1 MRTLLR
7 QRRERAA
14 ACSLP
19 SLRSTLRTAAS
30 TTLLAL
36 PLLAAAA
43 ETSVRFD
50 LSNPNGGPFPSD
62 RFTQM
67 DWTQKTFRR
76 VALPKPDCVVLP
88 SDCADIDVINTL
100 DGFNTQPRIT
110 VPFSGPIDPASVN
123 SDTVYLVNLG
133 DVQSGAGYGRKV
145 GIDQIVWDVASNTLI
160 FESDELLAEHSRY
173 LLVVTTGVRDAAG
186 DPIEAGRF
194 GRFHRGDK
202 HSGPGKDDKED
213 DGDVRD
219 YGKALRDGMHSSLAH
234 RHRVAAL
241 SVFTTQTTTS
251 DLLKIHRQ
259 IKHSQPAPV
268 DFGIANGGTA
278 RAVFP
283 LSGVA
288 GIRFSRQ
295 TAVAATATT
304 PKFTDSFLP
313 TPALDVVKGAVAS
326 IAFGKFTSPDYQNA
340 AKVIPATPT
349 LSGRPQPQGSNQL
362 VFELF
367 VPSGTKP
374 AGGWPVAVFGHG
386 FTDSMYGA
394 PWTVASVFASKGIA
408 TIAINVVGHGGGAE
422 GTLAVLSNVAG
433 APPTV
438 LPAGG
443 RGFDQDGNNAIDST
457 EGVNAAAPATII
469 GSRDGLRQTVVD
481 LMQLVRQI
489 EVGVDVDGDGQA
501 DLDKNRIYYAGQ
513 SFGGIYGTIFLGVE
527 DGIQAGVPNVPG
539 GSITEVARLGVFR
552 FLTAVALATRQP
564 QLLNLP
570 PTPGVAVP
578 FNLNF
583 AENMPLRGQ
592 ATVIN
597 TVPGATAIQQVLDRT
612 EWVQQ
617 AGNPVSYAPL
627 IRKDPP
633 RGHAAKPV
641 IFQFAKGDVTVPNL
655 TTSAILRAGDLAD
668 RATFFRNDLAYAA
681 NPQDAT
687 TNPGG
692 VPKNPHT
699 FLTNIGA
706 AGTAPYAVMAQTQI
720 AIFFAT
726 NGTTVIDPDAAGL
739 FFEMPIP
746 APLPEGLNY
755 IP

>member
-1 MRTLLR
+1 MRSGRLWQRCGNSRTNLLR
-7 QRRERAA
+7 PA
-14 ACSLP
+14 L
-19 SLRSTLRTAAS
+19 LRPTARSSMAAS
-30 TTLLAL
+30 LLAL
-36 PLLAAAA
+36 PLIAAAA
-43 ETSVRFD
+43 GTSVRFD
-50 LSNPNGGPFPSD
+50 LSNPYGSPFPSD
-62 RFTQM
+62 RFTQV
-67 DWTQKTFRR
+67 DWTQKTFRK
-76 VALPKPDCVVLP
+76 VNLPKPDCAVLP

-110 VPFSGPIDPASVN
+110 VPFSGPIAPASVT

-133 DVQSGAGYGRKV
+133 DVQSSQGFGQKV
-145 GIDQIVWDVASNTLI
+145 GINQVVWDPASNTLI

-194 GRFHRGDK
+194 GRFHRGERNHHDR
-202 HSGPGKDDKED
+202 DDDHDHDHDAKE
-213 DGDVRD
+213 
-219 YGKALRDGMHSSLAH
+219 YGKSLRDGMHSARAPH
-234 RHRVAAL
+234 HRVASL
-241 SVFTTQTTTS
+241 SVFTTQTTTA
-251 DLLKIHRQ
+251 DLRKIHRQ
-259 IKHSQPAPV
+259 IKHSHPLPV
-268 DFGIANGGTA
+268 DFSIANGGAA

-283 LSGVA
+283 LAGVK
-288 GIRFSRQ
+288 GIQFHRQ
-295 TAVAATATT
+295 TATATT
-304 PKFTDSFLP
+304 PTTPEFTDSLVP

-340 AKVIPATPT
+340 ARFIPATPT
-349 LSGRPQPQGSNQL
+349 LTGRPQPESSNEL

-367 VPSGTKP
+367 VPSGEQP
-374 AGGWPVAVFGHG
+374 AGGWPVAIFGHG
-386 FTDSMYGA
+386 FGDSMYGA

-408 TIAINVVGHGGGAE
+408 TIAINVVGHGGGAKS
-422 GTLAVLSNVAG
+422 TLNVVPVAAG
-433 APPTV
+433 ALPTV
-438 LPAGG
+438 VPAGG
-443 RGFDQDGNNAIDST
+443 RGFDQDGNGSIDST

-489 EVGVDVDGDGQA
+489 EVGVDVDGDGHA
-501 DLDKNRIYYAGQ
+501 DLDRHRIYYAGQ
-513 SFGGIYGTIFLGVE
+513 SFGGIYGTMFLGVE
-527 DGIQAGVPNVPG
+527 DGLKAGVPNVPG

-552 FLTAVALATRQP
+552 FLTALALATRQP

-570 PTPGVAVP
+570 PTPNVPVP

-583 AENMPLRGQ
+583 NENIPLRGLP
-592 ATVIN
+592 TVVN
-597 TVPGATAIQQVLDRT
+597 TVPGAIAIQSLLERN

-617 AGNPVSYAPL
+617 SGNPVSYASL
-627 IRKDPP
+627 IRQDPP

-641 IFQFAKGDVTVPNL
+641 IFQFAKGDVTVPNP

-668 RATFFRNDLAYAA
+668 RATYFRNDLAYTN
-681 NPQDAT
+681 NPT
-687 TNPGG
+687 G

-706 AGTAPYAVMAQTQI
+706 AGTVPYAVMAQTQI

-726 NGTTVIDPDAAGL
+726 HGTTVIDPDAVGPY
-739 FFEMPIP
+739 FEVPITG
-746 APLPEGLNY
+746 AIPEGLNY

>member
-1 MRTLLR
+1 MRPGKMWW
-7 QRRERAA
+7 AA
-14 ACSLP
+14 
-19 SLRSTLRTAAS
+19 
-30 TTLLAL
+30 
-36 PLLAAAA
+36 LLAAPVVAA
-43 ETSVRFD
+43 AAGTSVRFD
-50 LSNPNGGPFPSD
+50 LSNPNGSPFPSD
-62 RFTQM
+62 RFTTV
-67 DWTQKTFRR
+67 DWTQKTYRR
-76 VALPKPDCVVLP
+76 VNLPKPDCAVMP
-88 SDCADIDVINTL
+88 SDCADLDVINTL

-133 DVQSGAGYGRKV
+133 DTQSGLGFGRKV
-145 GIDQIVWDVASNTLI
+145 GINQVAWDVASNTLV

-186 DPIEAGRF
+186 HPIEAGRF
-194 GRFHRGDK
+194 GHFHRG
-202 HSGPGKDDKED
+202 GKNSHDRDDD
-213 DGDVRD
+213 HDVKD
-219 YGKALRDGMHSSLAH
+219 YGKSLRDGMHSSRARQH
-234 RHRVAAL
+234 GVAAL
-241 SVFTTQTTTS
+241 SVFTTQSATA
-251 DLLKIHRQ
+251 DLRKIHRQ
-259 IKHSQPAPV
+259 IKRSHPAPV
-268 DFGIANGGTA
+268 DFAIANGGTA

-288 GIRFSRQ
+288 GIQFRREVGVS
-295 TAVAATATT
+295 AATPTGFA
-304 PKFTDSFLP
+304 DSFLP
-313 TPALDVVKGAVAS
+313 TPALDVGKGAVAR
-326 IAFGKFTSPDYQNA
+326 IAFGKFTSPDYQTA
-340 AKVIPATPT
+340 AKLIPATGT
-349 LSGRPQPQGSNQL
+349 LSGRPQPQGSNEL

-367 VPSGTKP
+367 IPAGEKP
-374 AGGWPVAVFGHG
+374 AGGWPVAIFGHG

-408 TIAINVVGHGGGAE
+408 TIAINVVGHGGGAK
-422 GTLAVLSNVAG
+422 GTLNVIPTVAG
-433 APPTV
+433 ALPTV
-438 LPAGG
+438 VPAGG
-443 RGFDQDGNNAIDST
+443 RGIDQDGNGAIDST

-489 EVGVDVDGDGQA
+489 EVGVDVDGDGHR
-501 DLDKNRIYYAGQ
+501 DLDKHRIYYAGQ
-513 SFGGIYGTIFLGVE
+513 SFGGIYGTMFLGVE
-527 DGIQAGVPNVPG
+527 DGLQAGVPNVPG

-570 PTPGVAVP
+570 PTPGVPLP

-583 AENMPLRGQ
+583 NENMPLRGQ
-592 ATVIN
+592 PTVIN
-597 TVPGATAIQQVLDRT
+597 TVPGAMAIQQVLERN

-617 AGNPVSYAPL
+617 SGNPVSYASM

-641 IFQFAKGDVTVPNL
+641 LIQYAKGDVTVPNP
-655 TTSAILRAGDLAD
+655 TSSAIVRAGDLAD
-668 RATFFRNDLAYAA
+668 RVVYFRNDLAYGA
-681 NPQDAT
+681 NPFNQT
-687 TNPGG
+687 TNPTG

-706 AGTAPYAVMAQTQI
+706 AGTAPYAVLAQTQM

-726 NGTTVIDPDAAGL
+726 NGTTVIDPDGAGP
-739 FFEMPIP
+739 FFEVPISTS
-746 APLPEGLNY
+746 LPEGLNY